1 MTYSRMYRFALG
13 AILFSS
19 SLSAMQL
26 AQALAI
32 TNVTASDQGNQNSEV
47 RIVFDGTP
55 IDPKAYQVGQTPK
68 LILDFPKTDVKVTA
82 AQLAKVRTNQL
93 NRVAVVSQNQQSRLS
108 LDLKSNAQ
116 FSSRIEGTTYILSVT
131 PTTAVAAVSAEKQT
145 NNNVVPPPQSQVQS
159 QTKQVQ
165 PSAKQVQGVANIGFQ
180 RSEKGDGQIVI
191 DLLDGQ
197 TPIDI
202 QQRNNYVV
210 VRLIGN
216 KIPTHLIQRMDVN
229 DFATPVSTVDS
240 FNNGANGMI
249 EIKNTGNF
257 DYKAYQTEKK
267 LTINVARKETAS
279 NSTPTEPK
287 YTGRKLSLDFQDI
300 EIRRVLQVLSD
311 FSGVNIVAADNVQG
325 NITLRLKD
333 VPSDQ
338 ALELILKAKNLSKK
352 QIGQVVWVMPT
363 ADMIKADE
371 EDAKL
376 KNQQNKATPLQTEFI
391 QLNYIK
397 VKDLED
403 IFDLK
408 NKGQDRKENNSLLTP
423 RGSAVLDPRTNTI
436 VLTDTAEKIQEV
448 RKLFKQ
454 LDTAV
459 KQVMVEARIVRTE
472 TNFSRELGV
481 NWSLSQQTSTSGW
494 DNGKITR
501 SISAGVDLGTTT
513 NYGSLSLGL
522 LRLGSNMLDLKLAAS
537 QSDGQSEILSTPKVM
552 TGDNQE
558 ALIRSGQKVPYATT
572 SGNNGTTITFQDAV
586 LELKVTPSITPDGK
600 IQMKLNISKDSLGVL
615 TTAGYAID
623 TNELKTNVLVSD
635 GETVVLGGLYE
646 NTSLNQTNKVPLL
659 GDLPAIGHLFKN
671 NTKSDTKRE
680 LLIFIT
686 PRIINDT
693 F

>member
-1 MTYSRMYRFALG
+1 MKYSRMYRLLMG
-13 AILFSS
+13 VILFSS
-19 SLSAMQL
+19 SLSAVQL

-32 TNVTASDQGNQNSEV
+32 TSVTATDQGNQNSEV
-47 RIVFDGTP
+47 RIVFDGAP

-68 LILDFPKTDVKVTA
+68 LILDFPKTELKVTA
-82 AQLAKVRTNQL
+82 AQLAKLHTNQL
-93 NRVAVVSQNQQSRLS
+93 DRVELLSQNQQSRLS

-116 FSSRIEGTTYILSVT
+116 FSSRIEGSTYILSVT
-131 PTTAVAAVSAEKQT
+131 PKGSSTPITTPMQATTPTQT
-145 NNNVVPPPQSQVQS
+145 L
-159 QTKQVQ
+159 
-165 PSAKQVQGVANIGFQ
+165 AKRLAQGVANIGFQ

-191 DLLDGQ
+191 DLLDGH

-202 QQRNNYVV
+202 QQRSNYVV
-210 VRLIGN
+210 IRLIGN
-216 KIPTHLIQRMDVN
+216 KIPTHLVQRMDVN

-240 FNNGANGMI
+240 FNDGANGII

-257 DYKAYQTEKK
+257 DYKAYQAEKK
-267 LTINVARKETAS
+267 LTINVARKDNTVDKS
-279 NSTPTEPK
+279 LNEPK

-311 FSGVNIVAADNVQG
+311 FSGVNIIAADNVQG

-338 ALELILKAKNLSKK
+338 ALDLILKAKNLSKK

-363 ADMIKADE
+363 VDMIKADE
-371 EDAKL
+371 DEAKL
-376 KNQQNKATPLQTEFI
+376 KSQQSRDVQLQTEFI

-397 VKDLED
+397 VKDLEE

-408 NKGQDRKENNSLLTP
+408 NKGQDRKENNPLLTP

-436 VLTDTAEKIQEV
+436 VLTDTPEKIKEV

-459 KQVMVEARIVRTE
+459 RQVMVEARIVRTE
-472 TNFSRELGV
+472 TNFSKELGV

-558 ALIRSGQKVPYATT
+558 ATIRSGQKIPFATT
-572 SGNNGTTITFQDAV
+572 SGNNGTTVTFQDAV
-586 LELKVTPSITPDGK
+586 LELKVTPGITPDGK

-646 NTSLNQTNKVPLL
+646 NTSINQTNKVPLL
-659 GDLPAIGHLFKN
+659 GDLPGVGHLFKN

>member
-1 MTYSRMYRFALG
+1 MTYSRVCRLVLG
-13 AILFSS
+13 AVLFSS

-32 TNVTASDQGNQNSEV
+32 TSVTANDQGNQNSEV
-47 RIVFDGTP
+47 RIVFDGKP
-55 IDPKAYQVGQTPK
+55 VDPKAYQIGQMPK
-68 LILDFPKTDVKVTA
+68 LILDFPKTEMKVTA
-82 AQLAKVRTNQL
+82 AQLAKIHTSQL
-93 NRVAVVSQNQQSRLS
+93 ERVALLSQNQQSRLS
-108 LDLKSNAQ
+108 LDLKENAQ
-116 FSSRIEGTTYILSVT
+116 FSSRIEGSTYILSVT
-131 PTTAVAAVSAEKQT
+131 PKSPNVSVSTSVEKQPT
-145 NNNVVPPPQSQVQS
+145 NTVQQPQA
-159 QTKQVQ
+159 
-165 PSAKQVQGVANIGFQ
+165 SAKQLTQGVANIGFQ

-191 DLLDGQ
+191 DLLDGH
-197 TPIDI
+197 TPVDI
-202 QQRNNYVV
+202 QQRSNYVV
-210 VRLIGN
+210 IRLIGN

-229 DFATPVSTVDS
+229 DFATPVSTIDS
-240 FNNGANGMI
+240 FNDGANGII
-249 EIKNTGNF
+249 EIKNVGAF

-267 LTINVARKETAS
+267 LTINVARKD
-279 NSTPTEPK
+279 STENKSLNESK

-300 EIRRVLQVLSD
+300 EVRRVLQVLSD
-311 FSGVNIVAADNVQG
+311 FSGVNIIAADSVQG

-338 ALELILKAKNLSKK
+338 ALDLILKAKNLSKK
-352 QIGQVVWVMPT
+352 QIGEVIWVMPT
-363 ADMIKADE
+363 MDMIKADE
-371 EDAKL
+371 EEAKL
-376 KNQQNKATPLQTEFI
+376 KAQQRKDVALQTEFI

-397 VKDLED
+397 VKQLED

-408 NKGQDRKENNSLLTP
+408 NKGQDRKENNPLLTP

-436 VLTDTAEKIQEV
+436 VLTDTPEKIQEV

-472 TNFSRELGV
+472 TNFSKDLGV

-558 ALIRSGQKVPYATT
+558 ATIRSGQKVPYATT

-600 IQMKLNISKDSLGVL
+600 IQMQLNISKDSLGVL

-623 TNELKTNVLVSD
+623 TNELKTNVLVAD

-646 NTSLNQTNKVPLL
+646 NTSINQTNKVPLL
-659 GDLPAIGHLFKN
+659 GDLPGVGHLFKN
-671 NTKSDTKRE
+671 NTKSDIKRE

-686 PRIINDT
+686 PRIVNDT

>member
-68 LILDFPKTDVKVTA
+68 LILDFPKTDVKVIA

-93 NRVAVVSQNQQSRLS
+93 NRIAVVSQNQQSRLS

-131 PTTAVAAVSAEKQT
+131 PTTPVAAVSAEKQT

-165 PSAKQVQGVANIGFQ
+165 PSAKQAQGVANIGFQ